1 MALLETKGLS
11 KSFGGV
17 QALQDV
23 DVHFQEGSI
32 HGLIGP
38 NGSGKSTF
46 FNVISGVYRSDSGSS
61 VLFDNHEISQLPPH
75 KITELGISRTFQL
88 LRLFLE
94 MTVLENVMV
103 GYHCHTPYGFLSP
116 ILQGSKVREAD
127 EKIQDEMIEMLQF
140 LGLASYA
147 NLPAGEL
154 SGGQRRLLS
163 LGRAIAMK
171 PKLLLLDEPGAGLSP
186 VNVDHLMHTILSL
199 KEKYKLTVV
208 VVEHILKVVMN
219 TCERITV
226 LDHGQKIAEG
236 SPEEVK
242 NDHAVIEAYLGREMA
257 DEDIRQ
263 VIRA

>member
-23 DVHFQEGSI
+23 DVHIEEGSI

-46 FNVISGVYRSDSGSS
+46 FNVISGVYRHDSGSS
-61 VLFDNHEISQLPPH
+61 VLFDNYEISQLPPH